1 MTDVNPVGITRVQ
14 IVGLG
19 LIGAS
24 IGLATRQLGYYV
36 TGYDI
41 NSGIAEVAAKRGAV
55 DSIGLDMTAD
65 VVFIAV
71 PVSGVVGVAKVL
83 LTGENPVNGELSEL
97 TEMRKVA
104 EAAGVCNPEQIIT
117 DVAGIKSGVMQE
129 IRHPRFIGGHP
140 MAGSERLGPLGA
152 DEKLF
157 YAATWVLTPTKD
169 TDSKSFAILSS
180 LIRQLGAEAVALEPD
195 RHDELVATVS
205 HVPHT
210 VAANL
215 MLLAQ
220 EQSFREAALLRLAA
234 GGFRDMTRISAGDP
248 LIWPEVLIDNK
259 AAVVNTLEQLEKK
272 LSKMRSMIEEGD
284 REGIYNILKEAQG
297 ARRNL
302 PQRANDAKNLAE
314 VAVNIPD
321 RPGVLAE
328 ITTSLGRAAIN
339 LYNLEILH
347 VAEEAGGVLVMVID
361 ADDFSK
367 AKNLLSEKNYQLYLR
382 YSGDK

>member
-1 MTDVNPVGITRVQ
+1 MTDSNTEQVKKIQ

-19 LIGAS
+19 LIGTS
-24 IGLATRQLGYYV
+24 IALALKQQGYYV

-41 NSGIAEVAAKRGAV
+41 NHATAATADKIGAV
-55 DSIGLDMTAD
+55 DDLGLDMTAD
-65 VVFIAV
+65 VAFVAT
-71 PVSGVVGVAKVL
+71 PVSGVTDVAKIL
-83 LTGENPVNGELSEL
+83 LVGESENPKELSEL
-97 TEMRKVA
+97 SSMRA
-104 EAAGVCNPEQIIT
+104 EAAAAGLVNPDQIVS
-117 DVAGIKSGVMQE
+117 DVAGIKSGIIKEV
-129 IRHPRFIGGHP
+129 RHPNFIGGHP

-157 YAATWVLTPTKD
+157 YGATWVLTPTEE
-169 TDSKSFAILSS
+169 TDPHSFAVLSS
-180 LIRQLGAEAVALEPD
+180 LIRGLGAETVALEPD
-195 RHDELVATVS
+195 RHDKLVATVS

-248 LIWPEVLIDNK
+248 LIWPEVLIDNGD
-259 AAVVNTLEQLEKK
+259 AVINTMDSLIER
-272 LSKMRSMIEEGD
+272 LSLMRSLIAEKD
-284 REGIYNILKEAQG
+284 RDGIYRVLHEAQK

-302 PQRANDAKNLAE
+302 PQRANSSEDLVE
-314 VAVNIPD
+314 VAVNIAD

-328 ITTSLGRAAIN
+328 ITTSLGGEGIN
-339 LYNLEILH
+339 LYNLEIVH
-347 VAEEAGGVLVMVID
+347 AAEETGGVLVMVID
-361 ADDFSK
+361 IKDFPG
-367 AKNLLSEKNYQLYLR
+367 AKKLLREKNYNLYLR